1 MTKMIG
7 FYPVAGNAEA
17 IYKIRVFLC
26 LFQPSGKDRLLID
39 MNLTSGRVE
48 VIRNDTDLIYKT
60 YFFSGDVFRRCAFR
74 VDLRDVE
81 GA

>member
-1 MTKMIG
+1 MIG

-48 VIRNDTDLIYKT
+48 VIRNDTDLIYKM
-60 YFFSGDVFRRCAFR
+60 YFFSGDV
-74 VDLRDVE
+74 LGDVLFALICGMSKE
-81 GA
+81 LD